1 MTLTPMQQAAGQAI
15 AARHNVL
22 LLSPTGSGK
31 TLAFLLP
38 LLQSVAPEAQLQ
50 AVVVCPSRELAQ
62 QIDTVFRDTIRE
74 AGLPLRAVALYGGR
88 PTMDEHRVL
97 REVKPHIVFATPG
110 RLLDH
115 IGKDNLQIHGVRT
128 LVVDEYDKC
137 LELGFSEQM
146 EAIDQAFIR
155 TPQRVLTSATRS
167 TTDSP
172 WLTRRQFRTID
183 YLDQQAELA
192 DRLNVSVVPSPE
204 KDKLH
209 TLARLL
215 SRLGDE
221 QTIVFVAHRESAER
235 VGKYLAEELFSA
247 VVYHGGMEQD
257 LRERALYRFRAGAAN
272 VLVSTDLAAR
282 GLDILSVRHIVHY
295 HLPADEP
302 TFTHRNGRTARW
314 DGTGHAYLVLGP
326 EETLPPFVD
335 HDTPSVDVSADPV
348 HPACPQWTLFYIGRG
363 KKDKLS
369 RADILGFLCKKGGL
383 TSAQIGRIDVAPHAS
398 YVAIRPSCVKS
409 LLRSIA
415 GEKIKGMRTIIEPV
429 KH

>member
-1 MTLTPMQQAAGQAI
+1 MQQAAGQAI
-15 AARHNVL
+15 AERHNVL

-38 LLQSVAPEAQLQ
+38 LLQSINPDAQLQ
-50 AVVVCPSRELAQ
+50 AIVVCPSRELAQ
-62 QIDTVFRDTIRE
+62 QIDSVFRDTVRA

-97 REVKPHIVFATPG
+97 REVQPHIVFATPG

-115 IGKDNLQIHGVRT
+115 IGKSNLHLHGVRT

-137 LELGFSEQM
+137 LELGFAEQM
-146 EAIDQAFIR
+146 EAIDHALAQ
-155 TPQRVLTSATRS
+155 TPQRVLTSATRA

-172 WLTRRQFRTID
+172 WLSRRKFLTID
-183 YLDQQAELA
+183 YLDDHDDLA
-192 DRLNVSVVPSPE
+192 ARLDVSIVPSPE
-204 KDKLH
+204 KDKLQ

-215 SRLGDE
+215 SHLGDE
-221 QTIVFVAHRESAER
+221 QTIVFVAHREGAER
-235 VGKYLAEELFSA
+235 VGKFLAAERFSA

-257 LRERALYRFRAGAAN
+257 RRERALYRFRAGAAN

-282 GLDILSVRHIVHY
+282 GLDILAVRHIVHY
-295 HLPADEP
+295 HLPADAP

-314 DGTGHAYLVLGP
+314 DGTGNAYLILGP
-326 EETLPPFVD
+326 EETLPDFIDSETAVF
-335 HDTPSVDVSADPV
+335 DVSAEPLR
-348 HPACPQWTLFYIGRG
+348 PAPSQWTLFYIGRG
-363 KKDKLS
+363 KRDKLS

-383 TSAQIGRIDVAPHAS
+383 TAAHIGRIDVTPHAS
-398 YVAIRPSCVKS
+398 YVAIRPSCINS
-409 LLRSIA
+409 LLRRIA